1 MQSMDVFNDSV
12 ELLINELSSV
22 ADGKTEVK
30 MLDLFNRITLD
41 AVAKVTTKRVC
52 ELYLSVQVQVQSSGS
67 RSCPPYGDLSTNY
80 FW

>member
-67 RSCPPYGDLSTNY
+67 RSCPPYGHLSTNY
-80 FW
+80 F